1 MDHQPFH
8 NHVIEHAS
16 ETGILWLILMIF
28 NLLFTGSGLWLKQQS
43 FHYSTNCSDTFIHI
57 LAARWKEE
65 LVLWSGVACYL
76 AVGVIC
82 CCCCSVGW
90 GTRNRWCRNI
100 LVLLAGALYLV
111 GDNLGLVDNCF
122 DFLRRCLLGLSL
134 ALAIALDAIR
144 YLKDG
149 LRENRGCAQQGLIH
163 PCEMAVN
170 TLYPMLMFTV
180 HIDQTYTA
188 IVGDVS
194 HHKQAFQNGT
204 KCPIVH
210 VYVSIVFFILICII
224 WGGVVRTVADKYHKY
239 ICKFKEANPE
249 TDKMV
254 HNHIAILVCCDFL
267 YSCIR
272 CTGQLGTLDM
282 CDQFSFTGRLYCS
295 WRNDYLCER
304 ERKLSCRPR
313 CVHIPLNH
321 CLHMLSC

>member
-1 MDHQPFH
+1 
-8 NHVIEHAS
+8 
-16 ETGILWLILMIF
+16 MIF

-82 CCCCSVGW
+82 CCCLVGW
-90 GTRNRWCRNI
+90 GTRKRWCRNI

-122 DFLRRCLLGLSL
+122 DFLHRCLLGLSL
-134 ALAIALDAIR
+134 ALAIAPNAIR
-144 YLKDG
+144 YLKGG
-149 LRENRGCAQQGLIH
+149 LGENRGCAQQGLIH

-249 TDKMV
+249 TDTKWYIITLLFQYVVIFYTPGYVALDNLAPWICVTNFHSQGDSTV
-254 HNHIAILVCCDFL
+254 HGEMTTYVNVRGSLLVVLGAFTFLLTIVYICCRVKVQWL
-267 YSCIR
+267 KR
-272 CTGQLGTLDM
+272 GQDDDPERARLTL
-282 CDQFSFTGRLYCS
+282 S
-295 WRNDYLCER
+295 
-304 ERKLSCRPR
+304 
-313 CVHIPLNH
+313 V
-321 CLHMLSC
+321 